1 MSVNKNEETGNLNM
15 PVPDRHQHQDSS
27 NGGRSEDEHLIGS
40 ITGSMQMSRRAF
52 TVGLL
57 AAPFVMKASL
67 AAAALDFSA
76 ARVDSADSLCYA
88 SVDKLKAMFK
98 ARKASPVDLLKA
110 QIKRIEALNPKVNCI
125 TYAHFDQAMKEARES
140 EARYRRGAARPLE
153 GITVALKDDCNRVGW
168 KTTQG
173 SLLFK
178 DAPPATENAAIVDM
192 LEAAGAV
199 MPFQTTVPEF
209 YLFVGASTRAYG
221 TTRTP
226 WDLEYS
232 PGGSSAGSGA
242 ALAAG
247 FATLA
252 TGSDMGGSIRLPASQ
267 NGVYGYRPTHGRVA
281 SGEVPMWTHGPLAR
295 RFDDLVHFQ
304 NVVVGPSEKSMSA
317 IRPRLD
323 YPEKYPDLSG
333 WRIAVDWGANIAT
346 VTPAMKEAMLR
357 GIKMLRAAG
366 CVVDEVDCGF
376 SKKDFNTFA
385 HGLMATSIGVIIDIA
400 NARRDQLSPYMAE
413 ILDQVAGSPIGPR
426 QAEEAEAL
434 QARWHQQ
441 IQQRVYGKGY
451 RILLM
456 PTMATS
462 LVRADMFKSKE
473 TNVPL
478 MEGCGLGYTM
488 TWPWNLLYRYP
499 IVDVPLGIV
508 EGRMPAG
515 MQVIGQTFSDLDTF
529 QFAYNW
535 SRLQKPLFADG
546 RFPTFA

>member
-1 MSVNKNEETGNLNM
+1 MSVNKNEETGNL
-15 PVPDRHQHQDSS
+15 
-27 NGGRSEDEHLIGS
+27 EHLIGS
-40 ITGSMQMSRRAF
+40 ISGGMQMSRRTF

-57 AAPFVMKASL
+57 AAPLMMKASL
-67 AAAALDFSA
+67 ASA
-76 ARVDSADSLCYA
+76 VLSAPGVRAESADPLCYA
-88 SVDKLKAMFK
+88 SVDELKAMFK

-125 TYAHFDQAMKEARES
+125 TYKHFDQAMKEARES
-140 EARYRRGAARPLE
+140 EARYRRGEARPLE
-153 GITVALKDDCNRVGW
+153 GITVAVKDDCNRVGW

-247 FATLA
+247 FSTLA

-267 NGVYGYRPTHGRVA
+267 NGIYGYRPTHGRVA
-281 SGEVPMWTHGPLAR
+281 SGEVTMWTHGPMAR

-304 NVVVGPSEKSMSA
+304 NAIVGPSEKSMAA

-323 YPEKYPDLSG
+323 YPAQYPDLSG
-333 WRIAVDWGANIAT
+333 WRIAVDWGANIAK
-346 VTPAMKEAMLR
+346 VTPAMKEAMLK
-357 GIKMLRAAG
+357 GIKVLRAAG

-376 SKKDFNTFA
+376 SKKDFNNFA
-385 HGLMATSIGVIIDIA
+385 HGLMATSIGVIVEIA
-400 NARRDQLSPYMAE
+400 NGRRDQLSPYMTD
-413 ILDQVAGSPIGPR
+413 ILDQVAGTAIGPR
-426 QAEEAEAL
+426 QADEAEAL
-434 QARWHQQ
+434 QARWHLQV
-441 IQQRVYGKGY
+441 QQRVYGKGY

-462 LVRADMFKSKE
+462 LVGADMFKSKE
-473 TNVPL
+473 RNVPL

-488 TWPWNLLYRYP
+488 TWPWNLLNRYP

-535 SRLQKPLFADG
+535 SRLQQPLFADG
-546 RFPTFA
+546 RFPTFT

>member
-1 MSVNKNEETGNLNM
+1 MKNEKAMSMSMNKIEKTGNLNM
-15 PVPDRHQHQDSS
+15 PVSGRHQHA
-27 NGGRSEDEHLIGS
+27 E
-40 ITGSMQMSRRAF
+40 SMQMDRRTF
-52 TVGLL
+52 TAWLL

-67 AAAALDFSA
+67 AAAALDVPA
-76 ARVDSADSLCYA
+76 ARVDSADPLCYA
-88 SVDKLKAMFK
+88 SVDELKAMFK

-110 QIKRIEALNPKVNCI
+110 QIKRIETFNPKVNCI
-125 TYAHFDQAMKEARES
+125 TYEHFEQATKEAKES
-140 EARYRRGAARPLE
+140 EARYRRGDARPLE
-153 GITVALKDDCNRVGW
+153 GITVAVKDDCNRVGW

-178 DAPPATENAAIVDM
+178 DAPPSTDNVAIVDM
-192 LEAAGAV
+192 IEAAGAV

-247 FATLA
+247 FSTLA

-281 SGEVPMWTHGPLAR
+281 SGEVPMWTHGPMAR

-304 NVVVGPSEKSMSA
+304 NVITGPSEKSMAA

-323 YPEKYPDLSG
+323 YPAKYPKLSG
-333 WRIAVDWGANIAT
+333 WRIAVDWGAGIAT
-346 VTPAMKEAMLR
+346 VTPAMKEAMLK
-357 GIKMLRAAG
+357 GIEVLRAAG

-376 SKKDFNTFA
+376 TQKDFHTFA
-385 HGLMATSIGVIIDIA
+385 HGLMTTSIGVILDIA

-413 ILDQVAGSPIGPR
+413 ILDQVAGKAIGPR
-426 QAEEAEAL
+426 EAEEAEAL
-434 QARWHQQ
+434 VARWHLQ

-462 LVRADMFKSKE
+462 LVGADMFKSKAR
-473 TNVPL
+473 NLPL
-478 MEGCGLGYTM
+478 NEGCGLGYTM
-488 TWPWNLLYRYP
+488 TWPWNLLNRYP

-535 SRLQKPLFADG
+535 SRLCPALFTNG

>member
-1 MSVNKNEETGNLNM
+1 MQMNKRSFIAGLMAAPSVLKSGLATAAS
-15 PVPDRHQHQDSS
+15 DSS
-27 NGGRSEDEHLIGS
+27 
-40 ITGSMQMSRRAF
+40 A
-52 TVGLL
+52 VG
-57 AAPFVMKASL
+57 AADP
-67 AAAALDFSA
+67 
-76 ARVDSADSLCYA
+76 LCYA
-88 SVDKLKAMFK
+88 SVDELKAMFQ
-98 ARKASPVDLLKA
+98 AGKASPVDLLKA
-110 QIKRIEALNPKVNCI
+110 QIRRIEALNPKVNCI
-125 TYAHFDQAMKEARES
+125 TYTHFDQAMTEAQES
-140 EARYRRGAARPLE
+140 EARYRRGEARALE
-153 GITVALKDDCNRVGW
+153 GITVALKDDASRAGW

-178 DAPPATENAAIVDM
+178 DAPPATENVAIVDM

-226 WDLEYS
+226 WNLAYS

-267 NGVYGYRPTHGRVA
+267 NGIYGFRPTFGRVA
-281 SGEVPMWTHGPLAR
+281 SGEVPMATNGPMAR
-295 RFDDLVHFQ
+295 RFDDLVHLQ
-304 NVVVGPSEKSMSA
+304 NVIVGPSEKCMAA

-323 YPEKYPDLSG
+323 YPAQYPDLSG
-333 WRIAVDWGANIAT
+333 WRIAVDWGADIAKL
-346 VTPAMKEAMLR
+346 TPAMKDAMLK
-357 GIKMLRAAG
+357 GIEVLRAAG
-366 CVVDEVDCGF
+366 CVVEDVDCGF
-376 SKKDFNTFA
+376 SKKDFNTYA
-385 HGLMATSIGVIIDIA
+385 HGLMATSIGVLVAIA
-400 NARRDQLSPYMAE
+400 NGGRDQLSPYMTD
-413 ILDQVAGSPIGPR
+413 ILDQVAGATAGPR
-426 QAEEAEAL
+426 EADAAEAL
-434 QARWHQQ
+434 LARWHRQV
-441 IQQRVYGKGY
+441 QQRVYGKGY

-462 LVRADMFKSKE
+462 LVSADMFKSKD

-478 MEGCGLGYTM
+478 LEGSGLAYAL
-488 TWPWNLLYRYP
+488 TWPWNLLNRYP

-508 EGRMPAG
+508 EDRMPAG

-529 QFAYNW
+529 QFAFNW
-535 SRLQKPLFADG
+535 SRLAQPLFTDG

>member
-1 MSVNKNEETGNLNM
+1 MDESKKKSETWNSSM
-15 PVPDRHQHQDSS
+15 PIER
-27 NGGRSEDEHLIGS
+27 RS
-40 ITGSMQMSRRAF
+40 F
-52 TVGLL
+52 TAALM
-57 AAPFVMKASL
+57 AAPFVMKSGL
-67 AAAALDFSA
+67 AAAASDIPA
-76 ARVDSADSLCYA
+76 VGAVPVDPLCYA
-88 SVDKLKAMFK
+88 SVDELKAMFQ
-98 ARKASPVDLLKA
+98 AGKASPVDLLKA
-110 QIKRIEALNPKVNCI
+110 QIKRVEALNPKINCI
-125 TYAHFDQAMKEARES
+125 TYTHFDQAMREARES
-140 EARYRRGAARPLE
+140 EARYRRGEARPLE
-153 GITVALKDDCNRVGW
+153 GITVALKDDCSRVGW

-178 DAPPATENAAIVDM
+178 DTPPATENVAVVDM

-226 WDLEYS
+226 WNLEHS

-281 SGEVPMWTHGPLAR
+281 SGEVAMWTHGPMAR

-304 NVVVGPSEKSMSA
+304 NVIVGPSEKSMAA

-323 YPEKYPDLSG
+323 YPAQYRDISG
-333 WRIAVDWGANIAT
+333 WRIAMDWGADIAK
-346 VTPAMKEAMLR
+346 VTPAMKEAMLK
-357 GIKMLRAAG
+357 GVKVLRDAG

-376 SKKDFNTFA
+376 SKKDFDTFA
-385 HGLMATSIGVIIDIA
+385 HGLMATSIGTIVEIA
-400 NARRDQLSPYMAE
+400 NGNRDQLSPYMTD
-413 ILDQVAGSPIGPR
+413 ILDRVAGTASGPR
-426 QAEEAEAL
+426 EADAAEAL
-434 QARWHQQ
+434 LARYHLQV
-441 IQQRVYGKGY
+441 QQRVYGKGY

-456 PTMATS
+456 PTLATS
-462 LVRADMFKSKE
+462 LIGADMFKSKE
-473 TNVPL
+473 KNVPL
-478 MEGCGLGYTM
+478 LDGCGLGYAL
-488 TWPWNLLYRYP
+488 TWPWNLLNRYP

-508 EGRMPAG
+508 EDRMPAG

-529 QFAYNW
+529 QFASNW
-535 SRLQKPLFADG
+535 SRMQSPLFADG

>member
-1 MSVNKNEETGNLNM
+1 MRNENVVNMGMNKKEQAGNLNL
-15 PVPDRHQHQDSS
+15 PVSDRNQHA
-27 NGGRSEDEHLIGS
+27 GGL
-40 ITGSMQMSRRAF
+40 QMDRRTFAAW
-52 TVGLL
+52 LL
-57 AAPFVMKASL
+57 AAPLVMKASL
-67 AAAALDFSA
+67 AAAALDVPPVG
-76 ARVDSADSLCYA
+76 VDSTDPLCYA

-110 QIKRIEALNPKVNCI
+110 QIKRIETFNPKVNCI
-125 TYAHFDQAMKEARES
+125 TYEHFEQAMKEARVS
-140 EARYRRGAARPLE
+140 EARYRRGEARPLE
-153 GITVALKDDCNRVGW
+153 GITVALKDDCSRVGW

-178 DAPPATENAAIVDM
+178 DTPPATENVAVVDM

-199 MPFQTTVPEF
+199 IPFQTTVPEF

-247 FATLA
+247 FSTLA

-267 NGVYGYRPTHGRVA
+267 NGVYGYRPTHGRIA
-281 SGEVPMWTHGPLAR
+281 SGEVPMWTHGPMAR
-295 RFDDLVHFQ
+295 CFDDLVHLQDVF
-304 NVVVGPSEKSMSA
+304 VGPSEKSMAA

-323 YPEKYPDLSG
+323 YPAKYPKLSG
-333 WRIAVDWGANIAT
+333 WRIAVDWGAGIAK
-346 VTPAMKEAMLR
+346 VTPAMKEAMLK
-357 GIKMLRAAG
+357 GIKLLRAAG

-376 SKKDFNTFA
+376 SQKDFNTYA
-385 HGLMATSIGVIIDIA
+385 HGLMATSIGVIVEIA
-400 NARRDQLSPYMAE
+400 NGRRDQLSPYITD
-413 ILDQVAGSPIGPR
+413 ILDQVAGTAIGPR

-434 QARWHQQ
+434 QARWHLQV
-441 IQQRVYGKGY
+441 QQRVYGKGY

-462 LVRADMFKSKE
+462 LVGADMFKSKE
-473 TNVPL
+473 RNVPL
-478 MEGCGLGYTM
+478 LEGCGLGYTM
-488 TWPWNLLYRYP
+488 TWPWNLLNRYP

-535 SRLQKPLFADG
+535 SRLQQPLFAD
-546 RFPTFA
+546 RWFPTFS

>member
-1 MSVNKNEETGNLNM
+1 MRMNKSM
-15 PVPDRHQHQDSS
+15 PVSDRHQHRDGS
-27 NGGRSEDEHLIGS
+27 NVASCDDEYLKGSLAGG
-40 ITGSMQMSRRAF
+40 MQMDRRTF
-52 TVGLL
+52 TAWLL
-57 AAPFVMKASL
+57 AAPFVMKAGL
-67 AAAALDFSA
+67 AAAASDMPA
-76 ARVDSADSLCYA
+76 AGAAPADPLCYT
-88 SVDKLKAMFK
+88 SVDELKAMFQ
-98 ARKASPVDLLKA
+98 AGKASPVDLLKA
-110 QIKRIEALNPKVNCI
+110 QIKRIETFNPKVNCI
-125 TYAHFDQAMKEARES
+125 TYEHFDQAMKEAKES
-140 EARYRRGAARPLE
+140 EARYRRGEARPLE

-178 DAPPATENAAIVDM
+178 DAPPATENTAIVDM

-304 NVVVGPSEKSMSA
+304 NAIVGPSEKSMAA

-323 YPEKYPDLSG
+323 YPAQYPGLSG

-346 VTPAMKEAMLR
+346 VTPAMKEAMLK
-357 GIKMLRAAG
+357 GIEMLRAAG

-385 HGLMATSIGVIIDIA
+385 HGLMATSIGVIVEIA
-400 NARRDQLSPYMAE
+400 NGHRDQLSPYMTD
-413 ILDQVAGSPIGPR
+413 ILDQIAGTAIGPS

-434 QARWHQQ
+434 VARWHLQV
-441 IQQRVYGKGY
+441 QQRVYGKGY

-462 LVRADMFKSKE
+462 LVGADMFKSKE
-473 TNVPL
+473 KNVPL
-478 MEGCGLGYTM
+478 LEGCGLGYAM
-488 TWPWNLLYRYP
+488 TWPWNLLNRYP

-529 QFAYNW
+529 QFASNW
-535 SRLQKPLFADG
+535 SRLQLPLFADG